1 MLADTGYQ
9 ERGGNTAGLGTASGI
24 AVSGALIYNALD
36 SDNLDAVE

>member
-9 ERGGNTAGLGTASGI
+9 ERGGNTSSLGTASGI